1 MFLNDLIE
9 FITNDAS
16 VNAQLTGGMIFD
28 HLETN
33 FDANKEWV
41 VFNYSTN
48 GGTDVQGLKS
58 AIEEFNLDVQVI
70 SKDITKIDAISTLLN
85 AHLTTY
91 PNEWGMD
98 ITISDDDLDW
108 SPEKE
113 VYFKTIKYDIL
124 Y

>member
-1 MFLNDLIE
+1 MFLTDLIE
-9 FITNDAS
+9 FISDDAS

-33 FDANKEWV
+33 FDSNKEWV
-41 VFNYSTN
+41 VFNCSAN
-48 GGTDVQGLKS
+48 GGTDVQGIKNAL
-58 AIEEFNLDVQVI
+58 EEYNLEVQII
-70 SKDITKIDAISTLLN
+70 SKNITKIENIAALLN

-91 PNEWGMD
+91 PNEWGID
-98 ITISDDDLDW
+98 ATISDDDLDW

-113 VYFKTIKYDIL
+113 VYFKTIKYNIL